1 MNIAQ
6 TLSWKCAT
14 VAVPTP
20 ILDSRSGHCHRSH
33 ISAMG
38 TWPILALTASMLE
51 YTSALVV
58 SVVSVFVRAL
68 NMQCSVR
75 TPQQGVGFVSF
86 ECALYL

>member
-14 VAVPTP
+14 VAVPTS
-20 ILDSRSGHCHRSH
+20 IFDSRSGHYHCWH

-38 TWPILALTASMLE
+38 TWPILALTASMLK

-58 SVVSVFVRAL
+58 SVVSVLVRAW
-68 NMQCSVR
+68 NMQCSFR

-86 ECALYL
+86 ECAVY